1 MSLPRHIFN
10 HSIIW
15 LVLPVVVVLA
25 LYVSV
30 GRYFFPLLENYRDDL
45 MSWAN
50 TQLAINLQI
59 DQLHGQWNDFDP
71 YIHLDQI
78 EVYAPKVHAE
88 DGIKPAL
95 EVRNF
100 SLELDSFRSFRY
112 QFPVIRQASIQG
124 VTLRLKQEED
134 ARWLLNGWNQQNSI
148 SDNTDQATEPAGK
161 NSGSRQSGKGDRL
174 RDEVAPITHVLEFL
188 LRQQHLK
195 MEHVW
200 LELTDRFGREYRAYS
215 RRLEIY
221 EVDGK
226 RRLQGQLQLDPGS
239 PQQIGFILEIAGDPF
254 DQKSLTVELYLQ
266 ADSQSLSSW
275 LEKIEHLLPF
285 DIPELNGGLEL
296 WSNWQGGR
304 LQSLKGRLKD
314 GALELSLPQQP
325 KIYLANLNTELFWQR
340 EASGWELIT
349 DNLSFSLQNRPFVL
363 EQLVAQQ
370 NDGDWQVQLSNLDLK
385 KVSDT
390 FLEWPDLPE
399 KARDALVRLKPKGQL
414 HNLSISQSESN
425 GFLIK
430 TEVDSVSVDAY
441 YGAPVLRN
449 VHGYVQSSAHDGF
462 IRFHSDEF
470 FMGYP
475 QLYSGGWW
483 FDKAVGEVHWQVG
496 DVLRVFGLNLQLN
509 RNDTEIAGEFDLLQP
524 QDGDDLFYL
533 NVGLTNTDEAFGL
546 SLVPD
551 LIIPDSLSDWLS
563 SSVKS
568 AEVKQGGF
576 IYDGTLNLSS
586 LLPDREV
593 STLLLLDVEDSKL
606 QFLPEWPAAEALDAQ
621 VRLDGTDLDVSL
633 NSGRYLQNEEIS
645 GDVTLRDDGVG
656 SVVGLNLEGR
666 VYPEWGWQVLTETPL
681 STLIPESLLDWQL
694 SGKPLTFSTNLIFP
708 VDGRAGSGQVR
719 VKAQGETLLI
729 PELATPIS
737 QIKGDVVYDID
748 RGLSV
753 GEATAELLGGEAI
766 FDVKTDMQTGTVH
779 VIGSGQSDLIAINQW
794 QPMPFSSWLSGTL
807 GYQFS
812 VDLNKESQL
821 HLTSALNDVV
831 ISLPEP
837 IGKKVNT
844 ERPLQVDMTFT
855 PEANYFSVAYDH
867 HDSDGF
873 LLSHGIWGGNQQGYG
888 VGVWY
893 GDATEDARLPTVSNQ
908 RTDIYIKEPIFDI
921 DPWVEFASA
930 EVARQSLANSVIDS
944 GGQGPVEQGS
954 AAEVQQVRMHLETA
968 KAIYGDTVVNDLTI
982 DAVLEDKVLAAR
994 FASQQLEGAAS
1005 FTPDLLQLDMQRVF
1019 IAPPQ
1024 NLNPESVKNAPGKER
1039 HHDIFEQVFRSEWP
1053 DFNLRVADFSIYG
1066 VSGQQLDA
1074 AYRAERSSR
1083 QVSLS
1088 NLSQGSAHFSGT
1100 LDWLIGDTADNANA
1114 QTSLILNVQGGDLKD
1129 VQTGFGIPAAITSSK
1144 SDSTIRL
1151 NWQGLP
1157 HDVRSETLNGQV
1169 SVDLERG
1176 SFEQVASVPALKLLS
1191 LLNFES
1197 LVRRLQLDFS
1207 DLSGN
1212 GLSYDKVTG
1221 RVEIKNGIGV
1231 ISEPVQIKGTA
1242 TKFEMTGEL
1251 DFVEERFDQ
1260 EMIVTL
1266 PVGETLPFAAIL
1278 AGAPQVGG
1286 TIYIVQ
1292 KVFGNLFDKF
1302 TQATYTIKGEWDD
1315 PQIELK
1321 RVF

>member
-25 LYVSV
+25 LYVSI

-45 MSWAN
+45 TSWAN
-50 TQLAINLQI
+50 AQLAINLRI

-71 YIHLDQI
+71 YIHLDQV
-78 EVYAPKVHAE
+78 EVYAPQVHAK

-95 EVRNF
+95 EVRSF

-134 ARWLLNGWNQQNSI
+134 ARWLLNGWNQQNSV
-148 SDNTDQATEPAGK
+148 SDKTDQIAEPSDR
-161 NSGSRQSGKGDRL
+161 NSDPRQRGRSDRL

-215 RRLEIY
+215 RRLEVY
-221 EVDGK
+221 EVEGK

-296 WSNWQGGR
+296 WSDWQGGR

-314 GALELSLPQQP
+314 GKLELNLPDQP
-325 KIYLANLNTELFWQR
+325 KVYLANLNTELFWQR
-340 EASGWELIT
+340 QASGWELIT

-363 EQLVAQQ
+363 KQAVARQK
-370 NDGDWQVQLSNLDLK
+370 NDDWQVQLSNLDLEK
-385 KVSDT
+385 ISDT
-390 FLEWPDLPE
+390 LLEWPDLPE
-399 KARDALVRLKPKGQL
+399 KARDALVRLKPRGEL
-414 HNLSISQSESN
+414 HNLSVSQSESD
-425 GFLIK
+425 GFLVK

-441 YGAPVLRN
+441 YGAPILRN
-449 VHGYVQSSAHDGF
+449 VNGYVQSSAHDGF

-483 FDKAVGEVHWQVG
+483 FDKAIGEVHWQIG
-496 DVLRVFGLNLQLN
+496 DMLRVFGLDLQLN
-509 RNDTEIAGEFDLLQP
+509 RGATEIAGEFDLLQP
-524 QDGDDLFYL
+524 KEGDDLFYL
-533 NVGLTNTDEAFGL
+533 NVGLTGADETFGL
-546 SLVPD
+546 RLVPD
-551 LIIPDSLSDWLS
+551 LIIQGTLSDWLGS
-563 SSVKS
+563 SIKS

-576 IYDGTLNLSS
+576 IYDGTLNLNSS
-586 LLPDREV
+586 RPDREV
-593 STLLLLDVEDSKL
+593 ATLLLLDVEKSKL

-633 NSGRYLQNEEIS
+633 NSGRYLQNEGIS
-645 GDVTLRDDGVG
+645 GDVTLRNDGVG
-656 SVVGLNLEGR
+656 SVVGLNLDGR

-681 STLIPESLLDWQL
+681 SALIPESLLDWQL
-694 SGKPLTFSTNLIFP
+694 SGKPLAFSTNLIFP
-708 VDGRAGSGQVR
+708 VDGRKGSGQVNVQAR
-719 VKAQGETLLI
+719 DGVLFI
-729 PELATPIS
+729 PELATPVS
-737 QIKGDVVYDID
+737 QLNGDITYDID

-753 GEATAELLGGEAI
+753 RKATAEFLGGETA
-766 FDVKTDMQTGTVH
+766 FDVETDRQTAAVR
-779 VIGSGQSDLIAINQW
+779 VAGSGQSDLIAINQW

-807 GYQFS
+807 DYQFS
-812 VDLNKESQL
+812 VNLNKESQL
-821 HLTSALNDVV
+821 HLTSKLNDVV
-831 ISLPEP
+831 VSLPEP
-837 IGKKVNT
+837 IGKEANT
-844 ERPLQVDMTFT
+844 ERPLKIDMTFT

-867 HDSDGF
+867 RDSEGF
-873 LLSHGIWGGNQQGYG
+873 LISHGIWGGDQQGYG

-893 GDATEDARLPTVSNQ
+893 GDATDHARLPTVSNQ
-908 RTDIYIKEPIFDI
+908 RTDIYIKEPTFNV

-930 EVARQSLANSVIDS
+930 EVARQSLASSVIDS
-944 GGQGPVEQGS
+944 GGQGPAEQSS
-954 AAEVQQVRMHLETA
+954 AAETQPVRMHLETA
-968 KAIYGDTVVNDLTI
+968 KAIYEDTVVNDLAI
-982 DAVLEDKVLAAR
+982 DAVLNDKTLDAR

-1019 IAPPQ
+1019 IASPQ
-1024 NLNPESVKNAPGKER
+1024 DIASEPANAASAKEKR
-1039 HHDIFEQVFRSEWP
+1039 HDIFEQVFRSEWP
-1053 DFNLRVADFSIYG
+1053 DFDLKIADFSIYG

-1088 NLSQGSAHFSGT
+1088 NLSQGSAHFSGA
-1100 LDWLIGDTADNANA
+1100 LDWLIGDTADNTDA
-1114 QTSLILNVQGGDLKD
+1114 QTSLILNIKGGDLKD
-1129 VQTGFGIPAAITSSK
+1129 IQTGFSIPAAITSSQ

-1176 SFEQVASVPALKLLS
+1176 SFEQVVSVPALKLLS

-1207 DLSGN
+1207 DLSGK

-1221 RVEIKNGIGV
+1221 RVDIKNGIGI
-1231 ISEPVQIKGTA
+1231 ISEPVQVEGTA

-1260 EMIVTL
+1260 EMVVTL

-1302 TQATYTIKGEWDD
+1302 TQATYTIRGEWDD